1 MAEVCD
7 CCDGPVVW
15 LLENRTDN
23 WDFDRAYCAGRCES
37 SMRRNPRGATNHQ
50 VACVQISFPVSRHVQ
65 PCSSSVIH
73 TAAQHGQRPVL
84 CCLPTSTVVP
94 GCSRSVP
101 GQAGQW
107 PSASRLSRV
116 LSHDVA
122 AAHSRMN
129 ATSSAESL
137 AA

>member
-1 MAEVCD
+1 MRADQLSGVEARPAVL
-7 CCDGPVVW
+7 VVG
-15 LLENRTDN
+15 D
-23 WDFDRAYCAGRCES
+23 
-37 SMRRNPRGATNHQ
+37 PHRGA
-50 VACVQISFPVSRHVQ
+50 AW
-65 PCSSSVIH
+65 
-73 TAAQHGQRPVL
+73 AAPVL
-84 CCLPTSTVVP
+84 GCLPTSTVVP

-101 GQAGQW
+101 GQW